1 MRDLGRRIGAVE
13 ERLAPEDDEP
23 RELRVEWSERTF
35 ASPAALHA
43 WTLARER
50 ANRQRAREGASPTR
64 IRIAVVSLC
73 RPGEQPSE
81 RDLATLPVRGR
92 PS

>member
-1 MRDLGRRIGAVE
+1 MKTRERV
-13 ERLAPEDDEP
+13 ERLEAAIAPEDEP
-23 RELRVEWSERTF
+23 RPLTIEWSERTF
-35 ASPAALHA
+35 ASAEALHS
-43 WTLARER
+43 WTRERER

-81 RDLATLPVRGR
+81 RDLAAPVLA
-92 PS
+92 